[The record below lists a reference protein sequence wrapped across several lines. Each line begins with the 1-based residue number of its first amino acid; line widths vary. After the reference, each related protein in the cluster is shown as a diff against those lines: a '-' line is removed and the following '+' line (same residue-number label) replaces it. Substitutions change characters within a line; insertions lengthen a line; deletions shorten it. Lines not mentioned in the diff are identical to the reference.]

1 MAEGDSIALLV
12 HASLGEEEQ
21 TPWTLEYNPPP
32 ETQPCLLSPH
42 LQTGAGSLMDDTE
55 VPSRGQNLEN
65 NPHAS
70 REVRLAMQTKPGSQV
85 LFQVGIQLQG
95 CSSG

>member
-42 LQTGAGSLMDDTE
+42 LQTGAGNLMDDTE
-55 VPSRGQNLEN
+55 VPSQGQNLEN

-85 LFQVGIQLQG
+85 LFQVGSQLQG
-95 CSSG
+95 CSGG